1 MIRYLFFAPRLR
13 GTQPL
18 LKVKFMTTML
28 ASDLPLP
35 RIGRG
40 KVRDIYAVGDDR
52 VLLLTTDRISAFDI
66 VMGETI
72 PMKGAVLTQISAWWF
87 KALEGVVPHHMI
99 SADADAII
107 SEVPALRG
115 HRASLAGR
123 AMLCRRTTVFPVEC
137 VIRGYLSGSAWKEY
151 AAQGTLAGER
161 LPPGLLE
168 SCKLEP
174 AIFSPATKAETGH
187 DENITVT
194 RMREILG
201 DEVVSRL
208 ESMTRAVYT
217 LGEKISR
224 DQGIIIADTKFEFGR
239 DRDGQIILIDEV
251 MTPDSSL
258 FWAADAYRPGQ
269 PQPSFDKQ
277 PLRDYLDVERRAGR
291 WNGDA
296 PAPPLPASVVDA
308 TSKRYL
314 EAYRRITGSELT
326 V

>member
-1 MIRYLFFAPRLR
+1 
-13 GTQPL
+13 
-18 LKVKFMTTML
+18 MTTML

-52 VLLLTTDRISAFDI
+52 VLLLTTDRISAFDV
-66 VMGETI
+66 VMAETI

-87 KALEGVVPHHMI
+87 AQLEGVVPHHMI
-99 SADADAII
+99 SADADAIVGD
-107 SEVPALRG
+107 VPVLRP
-115 HRASLAGR
+115 HRSALAGR
-123 AMLCRRTTVFPVEC
+123 AMLCRRTTVFPIEC
-137 VIRGYLSGSAWKEY
+137 VIRGYLSGSSWKEY
-151 AAQGTLAGER
+151 AARGTLAGEQ
-161 LPPGLLE
+161 LAPGLVE
-168 SCKLEP
+168 SDQLEP

-187 DENITVT
+187 DENITVG

-201 DEVVSRL
+201 DEVAYTL
-208 ESMTRAVYT
+208 ESMSRAIYT

-239 DRDGQIILIDEV
+239 EADGRIILIDEV
-251 MTPDSSL
+251 MTPDSSR

-277 PLRDYLDVERRAGR
+277 PLRDYLDAERRAGR
-291 WNGDA
+291 WNGEA
-296 PAPPLPASVVDA
+296 PAPALPAAVIEA

-314 EAYRRITGSELT
+314 EAFRRITGTDLKIA
-326 V
+326 

>member
-1 MIRYLFFAPRLR
+1 
-13 GTQPL
+13 
-18 LKVKFMTTML
+18 MTTML

-66 VMGETI
+66 VMAETI

-87 KALEGVVPHHMI
+87 EQLEGVVPHHMI

-107 SEVPALRG
+107 GEVPALQG

-123 AMLCRRTTVFPVEC
+123 AMLCLRTNVFPIEC

-151 AAQGTLAGER
+151 AQAGTLAGEK
-161 LPPGLLE
+161 LAAGLLE
-168 SCKLEP
+168 SAKLEP
-174 AIFSPATKAETGH
+174 PIFSPATKAETGH
-187 DENITVT
+187 DENITIA
-194 RMREILG
+194 RMREVLG
-201 DEVVSRL
+201 DEVAYEL
-208 ESMTRAVYT
+208 ESMSRAVYT

-239 DRDGQIILIDEV
+239 DRDGRIILIDEV
-251 MTPDSSL
+251 MTPDSSR
-258 FWAADAYRPGQ
+258 FWAADAYQPGR

-277 PLRDYLDVERRAGR
+277 PLRDYLDTERRAGR
-291 WNGDA
+291 WNGET
-296 PAPPLPASVVDA
+296 PPPPLPASVVDA

-314 EAYRRITGSELT
+314 EAYRLITGANLEIG
-326 V
+326 